1 MKKSMN
7 VKKMMAVISVAVVVA
22 IIVAVAVFGRWSH
35 GQKPGNKRPYLTQKN
50 ATTSAVKPYSRD
62 EQVGRESG
70 EKQTKKV
77 RPDSRFASANPD
89 GVFRDSDGNTYPK
102 ADQVVMAAAAA
113 AIENDDLKSALE
125 LAKTALIS
133 DNRDLREAV
142 VDALGWFG
150 AQALTELLPF
160 MADPDSEVAE
170 SAQSNWLGA
179 LQELS
184 DDGMKAGII
193 EMTVKVLKDKDVME
207 NVANELIGM
216 DELAAVQVI
225 ANLVEEGGEAAT
237 VAKEVY
243 DTITG
248 EEWKDVDAAELW
260 LQENY
265 TPPEKE

>member
-1 MKKSMN
+1 MRKRMN
-7 VKKMMAVISVAVVVA
+7 VKKIGVAIVAVVA
-22 IIVAVAVFGRWSH
+22 IAITVAVLGKWGY
-35 GQKPGNKRPYLTQKN
+35 GQKPGARRPYLTQKN
-50 ATTSAVKPYSRD
+50 AATSAVKPYSRD
-62 EQVGRESG
+62 EQAGRESG
-70 EKQTKKV
+70 DKTARKGRAV
-77 RPDSRFASANPD
+77 SRFASANPD
-89 GVFRDSDGNTYPK
+89 GVFRDSDGKPYPK
-102 ADQVVMAAAAA
+102 ADQAVMAAAAA

-125 LAKTALIS
+125 LAKTALTS

-150 AQALTELLPF
+150 APALTELLPF

-193 EMTVKVLKDKDVME
+193 EMTVKVLRDKDIME

-243 DTITG
+243 DSITG
-248 EEWKDVDAAELW
+248 EEWKDVDSAESW

-265 TPPEKE
+265 TPPDKE